1 MKKAFDLIFYKFHYK
16 VLALLSAIL
25 LWLLATNKEITET
38 ELRVKVSPLSRGNYK
53 IIDYFPKEINLTV
66 EGYRKDLLILKE
78 KNLVR
83 ILLPEKIQTNESGTA
98 LVKIKKDKLLLPVS
112 SVKVKKIDPSYLRIK
127 AEKLIKK
134 VVPVKLE
141 AIGIRKNL
149 KLILSPNYV
158 IVYIPEKLKNKV
170 HFVRTEKIDL
180 SSIKGNAEIYLN
192 IVSNYKVEPSRVKLI
207 IRKNRR

>member
-1 MKKAFDLIFYKFHYK
+1 MKKAFDFIFYKFHYK

-25 LWLLATNKEITET
+25 LWLLATNKEITEA
-38 ELRVKVSPLSRGNYK
+38 ELKVKVSPLSRGNYK

-98 LVKIKKDKLLLPVS
+98 LVKIKKDKLLLPIS
-112 SVKVKKIDPSYLRIK
+112 SVKVKKIDPNYLRIK